1 MIEIEE
7 FIKYFYNIDVNK
19 ISNKEDRYILESNSK
34 KYMLVDYIKNPK
46 KLYENYIIFKN
57 SNMCC
62 HDIILNK
69 HGNVLSE
76 YDGKNYLLLKK
87 NINSNNNVTV
97 DDILSNNIIN
107 IKNKFDI
114 REKWELKNEYYE
126 NIISKL
132 SNDNKYI
139 KESFDYYIGLSELS
153 INLLSYI
160 NFNNINSYVQHD
172 RVSYNESIEEFYN
185 PINMLVDSKIR
196 DLALYLKSNFFN
208 NCIVPDIPQIIN
220 KLNINLDEAILFISR
235 MIYPDYYF
243 DIIDEIVNYNINDD
257 KLKECIKKS
266 TNYEIFIKKIYKYL
280 NQYYS
285 IPKIDFLIK

>member
-69 HGNVLSE
+69 YG
-76 YDGKNYLLLKK
+76 
-87 NINSNNNVTV
+87 ITV